1 MEEKDSNFA
10 MEKPGNNYVGCIS
23 GENGECKNFY
33 DLKLN
38 FVKYNS
44 GNNSSLY
51 PYYYNLENFG
61 NFLEVDVKLRE
72 LIGLKKGL
80 KD

>member
-1 MEEKDSNFA
+1 

-23 GENGECKNFY
+23 SENGECKNFY

-51 PYYYNLENFG
+51 HYYYNLENFG